1 MVFLLN
7 LLRLEEKMNQDN
19 EALNMIFSELA
30 DELNISETMEKK
42 AISGYENV
50 GS

>member
-1 MVFLLN
+1 
-7 LLRLEEKMNQDN
+7 MNQDN

-30 DELNISETMEKK
+30 DELNISDTMEKR
-42 AISGYENV
+42 AVSGYENV

>member
-1 MVFLLN
+1 MVFMLN
-7 LLRLEEKMNQDN
+7 PLRLEKKMNQDN

-30 DELNISETMEKK
+30 DELNISDTMEKR
-42 AISGYENV
+42 AVSGYENV